1 MLKCK
6 NCGAPLEPTPED
18 IIIVCPY
25 CGFPNAYD
33 ELFEKGNVYFVDSV
47 PKKEIL
53 RLFWERM
60 RKDKDFIGL
69 RSKIQVVKIEGAY
82 IPLWFAKVRAWGYV
96 QYETHE
102 ERNGKEEAVIK
113 FKDIDD
119 HYIVCLSG
127 RRGVYDI
134 AVEELTKKLQKG
146 YIISQNM
153 IETLGSK
160 IQLQPLKNLS
170 IEKWESLKLEFL
182 NVEFG
187 ISEAKEVALDSAS
200 DMAKA
205 YHVPEEGKLI
215 SFNFSGKVEDMI
227 LVFYPLW
234 KVYYDIEGGTYFI
247 AYDGHRKREILAL
260 EPNRI
265 WRKISSLIAAVC
277 DVAIV
282 GLFSAFFGNPY
293 FWRFVAEAK
302 KGAVLILAFVISA
315 LYFGFELARLSG
327 RKMSWD
333 VRVEK

>member
-18 IIIVCPY
+18 IILVCPY

-60 RKDKDFIGL
+60 RKDKDFVGL
-69 RSKIQVVKIEGAY
+69 RGKIQVVKMEGAY

-96 QYETHE
+96 KYEIYE
-102 ERNGKEEAVIK
+102 KKDGKKRTVIK
-113 FKDIDD
+113 LNEFEDN
-119 HYIVCLSG
+119 YLVCISG
-127 RRGVYDI
+127 RKSVYDI

-146 YIISQNM
+146 YIILQD
-153 IETLGSK
+153 IRETLNPK
-160 IQLQPLKNLS
+160 VKLQPLKNLS
-170 IEKWESLKLEFL
+170 VEVWENLKLEFL
-182 NVEFG
+182 NVEL
-187 ISEAKEVALDSAS
+187 SREEAERVVLDKSS
-200 DMAKA
+200 DMAKSF
-205 YHVPEEGKLI
+205 HVPEEGKLLA
-215 SFNFSGKVEDMI
+215 FNFGGEVEDMI
-227 LVFYPLW
+227 LIFYPLW
-234 KVYYDIEGGTYFI
+234 KVYYDIEGGTYFV

-277 DVAIV
+277 GVAIV

-302 KGAVLILAFVISA
+302 KGAALILAFVISA